1 MELGRERNAGILP
14 LSKLRVRMTSGKA
27 NGNWEEKM
35 TEEGRMWA
43 KQKESLEMT
52 SGKKMTSRE
61 KMTGR

>member
-1 MELGRERNAGILP
+1 
-14 LSKLRVRMTSGKA
+14 
-27 NGNWEEKM
+27 
-35 TEEGRMWA
+35 MWA